1 MKGCP
6 CSVACVEHFTKFVR
20 FIRIRSAVAVH
31 RSSSRLLLTIATLP
45 SSSLRAAPSSQLL
58 KADSNNARSVQQP
71 LLRYSLLRQHR
82 ASAELEVRTQLLHP
96 LPRSAKEKPTEEA
109 YICVRALSNA
119 RLHSVAQA
127 RLLSYEHAY
136 SSPLGAELMR
146 IEAAVRKAR
155 LLFRCSALSVAVGFF
170 SGPRSCG
177 RMSRLRRLSPP
188 THSTTAPAARG
199 SAPAIMLRAR
209 HRARG
214 ALSPLGSGGT
224 FVGLKLRAGLT
235 GKAKHGRLLAVL

>member
-1 MKGCP
+1 MQGSP
-6 CSVACVEHFTKFVR
+6 PPQHLDIISFQRPAAVQRRTPHLRR
-20 FIRIRSAVAVH
+20 FMHTYTRARSAVAVH
-31 RSSSRLLLTIATLP
+31 RSSSRLLLIIATLP

-136 SSPLGAELMR
+136 SSPL
-146 IEAAVRKAR
+146 
-155 LLFRCSALSVAVGFF
+155 
-170 SGPRSCG
+170 
-177 RMSRLRRLSPP
+177 
-188 THSTTAPAARG
+188 
-199 SAPAIMLRAR
+199 
-209 HRARG
+209 
-214 ALSPLGSGGT
+214 
-224 FVGLKLRAGLT
+224 
-235 GKAKHGRLLAVL
+235 

>member
-6 CSVACVEHFTKFVR
+6 CSVACVEHFTKCVR

-31 RSSSRLLLTIATLP
+31 RSSSRLLLIIATLP

-96 LPRSAKEKPTEEA
+96 LPRSAKEKQTEEA
-109 YICVRALSNA
+109 EICVRALFNA
-119 RLHSVAQA
+119 RLRSPSVAQT
-127 RLLSYEHAY
+127 RLLSHEHAY

-146 IEAAVRKAR
+146 TEVE
-155 LLFRCSALSVAVGFF
+155 S
-170 SGPRSCG
+170 
-177 RMSRLRRLSPP
+177 
-188 THSTTAPAARG
+188 
-199 SAPAIMLRAR
+199 
-209 HRARG
+209 
-214 ALSPLGSGGT
+214 
-224 FVGLKLRAGLT
+224 
-235 GKAKHGRLLAVL
+235 

>member
-6 CSVACVEHFTKFVR
+6 CSVACVEHFTKCVR

-31 RSSSRLLLTIATLP
+31 RSSSRLLLIIATLP

-58 KADSNNARSVQQP
+58 KADSNNARSVLQP

-136 SSPLGAELMR
+136 SSPL
-146 IEAAVRKAR
+146 
-155 LLFRCSALSVAVGFF
+155 
-170 SGPRSCG
+170 
-177 RMSRLRRLSPP
+177 
-188 THSTTAPAARG
+188 
-199 SAPAIMLRAR
+199 
-209 HRARG
+209 
-214 ALSPLGSGGT
+214 
-224 FVGLKLRAGLT
+224 
-235 GKAKHGRLLAVL
+235 